1 MLEEEKAGAIA
12 GGMAADAAE
21 MLFRNDQR
29 LMATLVLAALAEGVE
44 SLDGL
49 TSQKL
54 AALNHGTVRSRI
66 PGQEARTVLE
76 KLRRWAGRV
85 GEIRFS
91 ETGASPTVSL
101 HLVGVDTE
109 VIPEN
114 ARRPTRRERAYRR
127 YALLFE
133 MADIPITDTFL
144 NPERRV
150 AWRGTTRTVE
160 ILFKNVRTMAPE
172 QFLPSEGDRW
182 RLVIDYPFDEPGQ
195 TPLND
200 RAAVQQARARGQEGH
215 SIVWLPS
222 FLTQAAQD
230 ELGKLVVLDS
240 ILSGNQLDAH
250 AQHLSALDRAQA
262 RELLSNQRT
271 AVRANVQNALLAAY
285 VVTNQFREKVDD
297 SHGLDTHFYSLAPGL
312 TLQPPVG
319 ATFKEAL
326 DHVVGQALA
335 WQYPAHPNFETE
347 IRLALLKKV
356 WSWVQKAAQ
365 QPNGRVE
372 VDASDRPDMRRIAVP
387 LGLGQMGDAH
397 FVLERSW
404 ETHFAQCD
412 ARDGVTPLT
421 VQRVRQWIDK
431 PSARGLMREA
441 QNLVILTWA
450 LQSNRSFHLYS
461 SQTPVEGAVE
471 RLPDE
476 LEVRTQQLP
485 DEQAW
490 SVAIQRAG
498 GLCGVTVPSLRSA
511 QSLAILARD
520 VEAKARPAQSDV
532 VQYTQRLDAALTRL
546 TLDATSSER
555 RTSAIAVRDLLT
567 ALQGQRPDGIVR
579 ALAEAAVPTTVT
591 AMGEVL
597 AHASALAQAVDLVQW
612 SLVQNLKSLPTESFG
627 TRVEA
632 LLEGLREALR
642 RDEHVVALRPA
653 VEQFNE
659 GGVRL
664 ITESARLMEQAQA
677 KLREELE
684 AKRREEAAERAKR
697 EEEMAAREAEL
708 RRREEQYRNSPPA
721 PPPVV
726 SEGPPKKLMVDGARL
741 ETALAKIREDVSSS
755 GDSQVEITWR
765 IYPRTSP

>member
-1 MLEEEKAGAIA
+1 M
-12 GGMAADAAE
+12 
-21 MLFRNDQR
+21 
-29 LMATLVLAALAEGVE
+29 
-44 SLDGL
+44 
-49 TSQKL
+49 
-54 AALNHGTVRSRI
+54 
-66 PGQEARTVLE
+66 
-76 KLRRWAGRV
+76 
-85 GEIRFS
+85 
-91 ETGASPTVSL
+91 
-101 HLVGVDTE
+101 
-109 VIPEN
+109 
-114 ARRPTRRERAYRR
+114 
-127 YALLFE
+127 
-133 MADIPITDTFL
+133 
-144 NPERRV
+144 
-150 AWRGTTRTVE
+150 
-160 ILFKNVRTMAPE
+160 
-172 QFLPSEGDRW
+172 
-182 RLVIDYPFDEPGQ
+182 
-195 TPLND
+195 
-200 RAAVQQARARGQEGH
+200 
-215 SIVWLPS
+215 
-222 FLTQAAQD
+222 
-230 ELGKLVVLDS
+230 
-240 ILSGNQLDAH
+240 
-250 AQHLSALDRAQA
+250 
-262 RELLSNQRT
+262 
-271 AVRANVQNALLAAY
+271 
-285 VVTNQFREKVDD
+285 
-297 SHGLDTHFYSLAPGL
+297 
-312 TLQPPVG
+312 
-319 ATFKEAL
+319 
-326 DHVVGQALA
+326 
-335 WQYPAHPNFETE
+335 
-347 IRLALLKKV
+347 
-356 WSWVQKAAQ
+356 
-365 QPNGRVE
+365 
-372 VDASDRPDMRRIAVP
+372 
-387 LGLGQMGDAH
+387 
-397 FVLERSW
+397 
-404 ETHFAQCD
+404 
-412 ARDGVTPLT
+412 TPLT

-498 GLCGVTVPSLRSA
+498 GLCGVTVPGLRSA